1 MSEMLTITTVDGVR
15 VVTFG
20 DNVTTG
26 EAYDMTQCYDE
37 IKDGDVLHVLAEG
50 VVGVMVKAWPVAVSE
65 IHGAFHGLASEIDI
79 VEIENGEYEK
89 AGRVALAMAGSLL
102 Q

>member
-1 MSEMLTITTVDGVR
+1 MSEMLTVTEVDGVR

-37 IKDGDVLHVLAEG
+37 VKDGDVLNVLAEG
-50 VVGVMVKAWPVAVSE
+50 VVGVMVEAWPVAVSAE
-65 IHGAFHGLASEIDI
+65 GGAFHALDDGFTLAGMADGKYAAAEL
-79 VEIENGEYEK
+79 
-89 AGRVALAMAGSLL
+89 VARSLL
-102 Q
+102 QSE